1 MFVRVIP
8 KQLSPRRSAKRT
20 VFVSTR
26 LTLSQKLLGFRVGW
40 VLQSK
45 AASCPEF
52 ESARNGLLGPDRSPT
67 GVDRDANNQVY
78 NWVYFRKSSM
88 GGVAGYCRT
97 LIAQAPAGR
106 RDMRFQ
112 FTRDLYRYEVD
123 LPYR

>member
-52 ESARNGLLGPDRSPT
+52 ESARNGLLGPDRSPQVWTVMLIIRYTT
-67 GVDRDANNQVY
+67 GFISVRVV
-78 NWVYFRKSSM
+78 W
-88 GGVAGYCRT
+88 GV
-97 LIAQAPAGR
+97 LLDIV
-106 RDMRFQ
+106 
-112 FTRDLYRYEVD
+112 EH
-123 LPYR
+123 